1 MENQSSA
8 VYLTL
13 GGHVEVDRFR
23 YVYFV
28 LMFTVYILILCSNST
43 IVYLICVHPNLHEPM
58 YVFIAA
64 LLVNSV
70 LFSSAIYPKLLLD
83 FLSDRQIISYPA
95 CLLQFHVFYSLG
107 GSEFLLLLAMAYDRY
122 VSICRPL
129 QYAVVMRS
137 SRVNMMLSFAW
148 LLPQAQIAMVVVL
161 NAQRQL
167 CGFTFNGIFCNNS
180 FYQLYCESQSV
191 ENILDMFIF
200 LNVVLLPLVF
210 IVFTYTR
217 ILIISFDRSREVR
230 RKAARTCL
238 PHLIVLMNLS
248 SLVAFDVIMIRLDS
262 KLPKT
267 VQMIMTLQ
275 IIIYHTLFNPVI
287 YGLKMTEIFKH
298 LKALFCLRK

>member
-23 YVYFV
+23 YVYFL
-28 LMFTVYILILCSNST
+28 LMFTVYVLILCSNST

-148 LLPQAQIAMVVVL
+148 LLPQAQIAMVDVQ

-180 FYQLYCESQSV
+180 FYQVYCEDQ
-191 ENILDMFIF
+191 NGWPFGMFIF
-200 LNVVLLPLVF
+200 VNVVLLPLVF
-210 IVFTYTR
+210 IIFTYTR
-217 ILIISFDRSREVR
+217 ILIISFGRSREVR
-230 RKAARTCL
+230 RKAARTCF

-248 SLVAFDVIMIRLDS
+248 SLTVFDVIMIRLDS

-275 IIIYHTLFNPVI
+275 IIIYHPLFNPVI

-298 LKALFCLRK
+298 IKALFCLRK

>member
-1 MENQSSA
+1 
-8 VYLTL
+8 
-13 GGHVEVDRFR
+13 
-23 YVYFV
+23 
-28 LMFTVYILILCSNST
+28 MFTVYVLILCSNST

-129 QYAVVMRS
+129 QYAAVMRS

-148 LLPQAQIAMVVVL
+148 LLPQAQIAMVVGL

-167 CGFTFNGIFCNNS
+167 CGFTFNGIFCNSS
-180 FYQLYCESQSV
+180 FYQLYCEDRGV
-191 ENILDMFIF
+191 ETILDMFIF
-200 LNVVLLPLVF
+200 LNVILLPVVF
-210 IVFTYTR
+210 IIFTYTR
-217 ILIISFDRSREVR
+217 ILIISFGRSREVR
-230 RKAARTCL
+230 RKAARTCF

-248 SLVAFDVIMIRLDS
+248 SLVVFDMVIIRLDS
-262 KLPKT
+262 KVPRT

-275 IIIYHTLFNPVI
+275 IIIYHPLLNPVI
-287 YGLKMTEIFKH
+287 YGLKMTEIFMHIKV
-298 LKALFCLRK
+298 LFCLRK